1 VDIGAILA
9 ILQRN
14 VQLAQEIITRTVPHL
29 QGARTCS
36 CSTALQTA
44 IITDR
49 AMIPAAVQERL
60 GLLINRYLTS

>member
-9 ILQRN
+9 ILQHN
-14 VQLAQEIITRTVPHL
+14 VQLAQEVITRTVPQL

-49 AMIPAAVQERL
+49 AMIPTAVRERL
-60 GLLINRYLTS
+60 GLLIERYLTA